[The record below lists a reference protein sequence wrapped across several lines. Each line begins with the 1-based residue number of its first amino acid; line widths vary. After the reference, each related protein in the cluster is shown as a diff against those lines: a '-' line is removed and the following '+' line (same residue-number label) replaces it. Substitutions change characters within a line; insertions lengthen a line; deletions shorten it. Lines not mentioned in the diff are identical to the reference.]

1 MFITFVSEV
10 LFSVASV
17 YFRKVRADGKR
28 LRLTYSYR
36 HEIFSII
43 TFQYSQY
50 MHSTLLTA
58 V

>member
-17 YFRKVRADGKR
+17 YFRKVRTDGKR

-36 HEIFSII
+36 REIFSII
-43 TFQYSQY
+43 TFQYS
-50 MHSTLLTA
+50 
-58 V
+58 